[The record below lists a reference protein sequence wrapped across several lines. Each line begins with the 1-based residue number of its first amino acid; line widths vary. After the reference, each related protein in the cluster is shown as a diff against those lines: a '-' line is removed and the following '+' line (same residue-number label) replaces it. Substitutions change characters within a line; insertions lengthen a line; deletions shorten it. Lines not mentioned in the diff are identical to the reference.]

1 MKSFIEKQEHGALK
15 INLNDGT
22 TEIGSIAD
30 SFLVH
35 NSCVNRKYFYHLKV
49 IDEPKYDLA
58 DNQKIRNWIIKHCP
72 EYDFCNSELTDI
84 CDFPPCKPNGEYSC
98 KEQLNLLIDAMNRE
112 YKRLYP
118 NEFVQENSSAISFLK
133 SC

>member
-1 MKSFIEKQEHGALK
+1 MKPFIEKQEHRVLK

-22 TEIGSIAD
+22 TEKGCIAD

-35 NSCVNRKYFYHLKV
+35 DTCVNRTYFYHLKV
-49 IDEPKYDLA
+49 IDKPIYELA
-58 DNQKIRNWIIKHCP
+58 DTQKIRNWITKHCP
-72 EYDFCNSELTDI
+72 EYDFCYPELNDT
-84 CDFPPCKPNGEYSC
+84 CDFPTCKPNEKYSC